1 MELSGDYELPAS
13 KARVWQALNDAEILK
28 VCIPGCESFE
38 QLSDTEFAAIV
49 LVKIGPVKA
58 RFKGKV
64 ELSDINPTDGYTIA
78 GAGEGGVAGFAKGG
92 ANVKLERASD
102 DITVLRY
109 EVAATV
115 GGKLA
120 QIGQRLV
127 LGSVKKL
134 AARFFAN
141 FAEQIAGRADGD
153 A

>member
-28 VCIPGCESFE
+28 LCIPGCESFE
-38 QLSDTEFAAIV
+38 QLSETEFAATV
-49 LVKIGPVKA
+49 LLKIGPVKA

-64 ELSDINPTDGYTIA
+64 ELSDIEPTDGYTIA

-92 ANVKLERASD
+92 AKVKLERISD

-120 QIGQRLV
+120 QVGQRLV

-134 AARFFAN
+134 AAKFFAN
-141 FAEQIAGRADGD
+141 FAEQIAVGAQGD